1 MKRILYLHAGA
12 EMYGAD
18 KVLLELIKGLDSK
31 EFEAHVIL
39 PNDGV
44 LVEALRQVGAKVSV
58 LDYPIL
64 RRKYFN
70 PKGIADY
77 IRSYNFY
84 AKQIALYAR
93 EHSID
98 MVHNNTAAVLEGIY
112 LKRKLKLPLIWH
124 VHEIIVKPKAISDFI
139 NMLMGRYADK
149 IVTVSQA
156 VANHIK
162 QSPFIKDSQVEVI
175 YNGVDNAVYYPMDA
189 SSIREKFDIAQDAL
203 VIGMIG
209 RVNAIKGQ
217 NDFIEAVEPLL
228 EKNEQAV
235 AFLAG
240 GVFPGEE
247 WRLEELDKRI
257 ASSSVVSQ
265 IHRIDYYDKTSE
277 LYNMFDIF
285 VLPSIKPDSLPTVVL
300 EAMACSKPVVGY
312 NNGGIAEM
320 VVDDKSGCLVKPNRP
335 QELSKAIS
343 LLLDS
348 SEKREKFGRVGYQ
361 RQKELFSLES
371 YIKNFS
377 ELYKQIEKI
386 SYE

>member
-247 WRLEELDKRI
+247 WRLDELDKRI

-320 VVDDKSGCLVKPNRP
+320 VVDDKSGCLVKPNSP
-335 QELSKAIS
+335 QELSNAIS

-377 ELYKQIEKI
+377 ELYKTDRKD
-386 SYE
+386 

>member
-44 LVEALRQVGAKVSV
+44 LVEALRQVGAQVSV

-84 AKQIALYAR
+84 AKQITLYAR

-228 EKNEQAV
+228 EKNEKAV

-240 GVFPGEE
+240 GVFHGEE
-247 WRLEELDKRI
+247 WRLEELDNRI

-320 VVDDKSGCLVKPNRP
+320 VVDDKSGYLVKPNRP
-335 QELSKAIS
+335 QELSNAIS

-361 RQKELFSLES
+361 RQRELFSLES

-377 ELYKQIEKI
+377 EFYDNLQ
-386 SYE
+386 

>member
-64 RRKYFN
+64 RRKNFN

-247 WRLEELDKRI
+247 WRLDELDKRI

-320 VVDDKSGCLVKPNRP
+320 VVDDKSGCLVKPNSP
-335 QELSKAIS
+335 QELSNAIS

-377 ELYKQIEKI
+377 EFSDNLQ
-386 SYE
+386 

>member
-93 EHSID
+93 EHNID

-228 EKNEQAV
+228 EKNEKAV

-335 QELSKAIS
+335 QELSNAIS

-377 ELYKQIEKI
+377 ELYKTDRKD
-386 SYE
+386 

>member
-44 LVEALRQVGAKVSV
+44 LVEALRQVGAQVSV

-175 YNGVDNAVYYPMDA
+175 YNGVDNTVYYPMDA

-209 RVNAIKGQ
+209 RLNAIKGQ

-335 QELSKAIS
+335 QELSNAIS

-377 ELYKQIEKI
+377 ELYKTDRKD
-386 SYE
+386 

>member
-93 EHSID
+93 EHSIE

-320 VVDDKSGCLVKPNRP
+320 VVDDKSGCLVKPNSP
-335 QELSKAIS
+335 QELSNAIS

-377 ELYKQIEKI
+377 EFYDNLQ
-386 SYE
+386 

>member
-44 LVEALRQVGAKVSV
+44 LVEALRQVGVQVSV

-175 YNGVDNAVYYPMDA
+175 YNGVDNTVYYPMDA

-335 QELSKAIS
+335 QELSNAIS

-377 ELYKQIEKI
+377 ELYKTDRKD
-386 SYE
+386 

>member
-18 KVLLELIKGLDSK
+18 KVLLELIKGLDHK

-44 LVEALRQVGAKVSV
+44 LVEVLRQVGAKVSV

-93 EHSID
+93 QHSID

-156 VANHIK
+156 VANHIE
-162 QSPFIKDSQVEVI
+162 QSTFIKDSQVEVI

-228 EKNEQAV
+228 EKNEKAV

-240 GVFPGEE
+240 GVFHGEE
-247 WRLEELDKRI
+247 WRLEELDNRI

-320 VVDDKSGCLVKPNRP
+320 VVDDKSGYLVKPNRP
-335 QELSKAIS
+335 QELSNAIS

-361 RQKELFSLES
+361 RQRELFSLES

-377 ELYKQIEKI
+377 EFYDNLQ
-386 SYE
+386 

>member
-228 EKNEQAV
+228 EKNEKAV

-240 GVFPGEE
+240 GVFHGEE
-247 WRLEELDKRI
+247 WRLEELDNRI

-320 VVDDKSGCLVKPNRP
+320 VVDDKSGCLVKPNSP
-335 QELSKAIS
+335 QELSNAIS

-361 RQKELFSLES
+361 RQRELFSLES

-377 ELYKQIEKI
+377 ELYKTDRKD
-386 SYE
+386 

>member
-112 LKRKLKLPLIWH
+112 LKRKFKLPLIWH

-335 QELSKAIS
+335 QELSNAIS

-377 ELYKQIEKI
+377 ELYKTDRKD
-386 SYE
+386 

>member
-175 YNGVDNAVYYPMDA
+175 YNGVDNTVYYPMDA
-189 SSIREKFDIAQDAL
+189 SSIREKFDIAQDAI

-335 QELSKAIS
+335 QELSNAIS

-377 ELYKQIEKI
+377 EFYDNLQ
-386 SYE
+386 

>member
-18 KVLLELIKGLDSK
+18 KVLLELIKGLNRK

-44 LVEALRQVGAKVSV
+44 LVEALRQVGAQVSV

-70 PKGIADY
+70 PKGIVDY

-84 AKQIALYAR
+84 AKQIALYAQ

-98 MVHNNTAAVLEGIY
+98 VVHNNTAAVLEGIY

-162 QSPFIKDSQVEVI
+162 QSPFIKDSQVKVI
-175 YNGVDNAVYYPMDA
+175 YNGVDNTVYYPMDA

-228 EKNEQAV
+228 ENNEQAV

-320 VVDDKSGCLVKPNRP
+320 VVDEKSGHLVKPNSP
-335 QELSKAIS
+335 QELSNAIS
-343 LLLDS
+343 HLLDS
-348 SEKREKFGRVGYQ
+348 SEKREQFGREGYQ
-361 RQKELFSLES
+361 RQKELFSLDS

-377 ELYKQIEKI
+377 ELYKK
-386 SYE
+386 YK

>member
-44 LVEALRQVGAKVSV
+44 LVEALRQVGAQVSV

-228 EKNEQAV
+228 EKNEKAV

-247 WRLEELDKRI
+247 WRLEELDNRI
-257 ASSSVVSQ
+257 DSSSVVSQ

-320 VVDDKSGCLVKPNRP
+320 VVDDKSGYLVKPNRP
-335 QELSKAIS
+335 QELSNAIS

-377 ELYKQIEKI
+377 ELYKTDRKD
-386 SYE
+386 

>member
-44 LVEALRQVGAKVSV
+44 LVEALRQVGAQVSV

-93 EHSID
+93 EHNID

-228 EKNEQAV
+228 EKNEKAV

-247 WRLEELDKRI
+247 WRLEELDNRI

-335 QELSKAIS
+335 QELSNAIS

-377 ELYKQIEKI
+377 EFYDNLQ
-386 SYE
+386 

>member
-12 EMYGAD
+12 ELYGAD
-18 KVLLELIKGLDSK
+18 KVLLELIKGLDK
-31 EFEAHVIL
+31 EEFEAHVIL

-240 GVFPGEE
+240 GVFSGEE

-335 QELSKAIS
+335 QELSNAIS

-348 SEKREKFGRVGYQ
+348 SEKREKLGRVGNQ
-361 RQKELFSLES
+361 RQKELFSLDS

-377 ELYKQIEKI
+377 ELYDDL
-386 SYE
+386 

>member
-44 LVEALRQVGAKVSV
+44 LVEALRQVGAQVSV

-93 EHSID
+93 QHSID

-175 YNGVDNAVYYPMDA
+175 YNGVDNTVYYPMDA

-335 QELSKAIS
+335 QELSNAIS

>member
-18 KVLLELIKGLDSK
+18 KVLLELIKGLDHK
-31 EFEAHVIL
+31 EFEVHVIL

-44 LVEALRQVGAKVSV
+44 LVEALRQVGAQVSV

-70 PKGIADY
+70 PKGIVDY

-84 AKQIALYAR
+84 AKQIALYAQ

-98 MVHNNTAAVLEGIY
+98 VVHNNTAAVLEGIY
-112 LKRKLKLPLIWH
+112 LKRKFKLPLIWH

-162 QSPFIKDSQVEVI
+162 QSPFIKDSQVKVI
-175 YNGVDNAVYYPMDA
+175 YNGVDNTVYYPMDA

-377 ELYKQIEKI
+377 EFYDNLQ
-386 SYE
+386 

>member
-44 LVEALRQVGAKVSV
+44 LVEALRQVGAQVSV

-189 SSIREKFDIAQDAL
+189 SSIREKFDIAQNAL

-228 EKNEQAV
+228 EKNEKAV

-247 WRLEELDKRI
+247 WRLEELDNRI

-335 QELSKAIS
+335 QELSNAIS

-377 ELYKQIEKI
+377 ELYKTDRKD
-386 SYE
+386 

>member
-93 EHSID
+93 QHSID

-320 VVDDKSGCLVKPNRP
+320 VVDNKSGCLVKPNRP
-335 QELSKAIS
+335 QELSNAIS

-377 ELYKQIEKI
+377 ELYKTDRKD
-386 SYE
+386 

>member
-320 VVDDKSGCLVKPNRP
+320 VVDDKSGCLVKSNRP
-335 QELSKAIS
+335 RELSNAIS

-377 ELYKQIEKI
+377 EFYDNLQ
-386 SYE
+386 

>member
-44 LVEALRQVGAKVSV
+44 LVEALRQVGAQVSV

-175 YNGVDNAVYYPMDA
+175 YNGVDNTVYYPMDA

-320 VVDDKSGCLVKPNRP
+320 VVDDKSGCLAKPNRP
-335 QELSKAIS
+335 QELSNAIS

-377 ELYKQIEKI
+377 ELYKTDRKD
-386 SYE
+386 

>member
-44 LVEALRQVGAKVSV
+44 LVEALRQVGAQVSV

-320 VVDDKSGCLVKPNRP
+320 VVDDKSGYLVKPNRP
-335 QELSKAIS
+335 QELSNAIS

-377 ELYKQIEKI
+377 ELYKTDRKD
-386 SYE
+386 

>member
-320 VVDDKSGCLVKPNRP
+320 VVDDKSGHLVKPNSP
-335 QELSKAIS
+335 QELSNAIF

-348 SEKREKFGRVGYQ
+348 SEKREQFGREGYQ
-361 RQKELFSLES
+361 RQKELFSLDS

-377 ELYKQIEKI
+377 EFYDNLQ
-386 SYE
+386 

>member
-335 QELSKAIS
+335 QELSNAIS

-348 SEKREKFGRVGYQ
+348 SEKRKKFGRVGYQ

-377 ELYKQIEKI
+377 ELYKTDRKD
-386 SYE
+386 

>member
-44 LVEALRQVGAKVSV
+44 LVEALRQVGAQVSV

-93 EHSID
+93 QHSID

-247 WRLEELDKRI
+247 WRLEELDNRI

-320 VVDDKSGCLVKPNRP
+320 VVDDKSGYLVKPNRP
-335 QELSKAIS
+335 QELSNAIS

-377 ELYKQIEKI
+377 EFYDNLQ
-386 SYE
+386 

>member
-1 MKRILYLHAGA
+1 MKQILYLHAGA

-44 LVEALRQVGAKVSV
+44 LVEALRQVGAQVSV

-335 QELSKAIS
+335 QELSNAIS

-377 ELYKQIEKI
+377 ELYKTDRKD
-386 SYE
+386 

>member
-77 IRSYNFY
+77 IRSYNFC
-84 AKQIALYAR
+84 AKQIVLYAQ

-98 MVHNNTAAVLEGIY
+98 VVHNNTAAVLEGIY

-335 QELSKAIS
+335 QELSNAIS

-377 ELYKQIEKI
+377 ELYKTDRKD
-386 SYE
+386 

>member
-18 KVLLELIKGLDSK
+18 KVLLELIKGLDRQ

-44 LVEALRQVGAKVSV
+44 LVEALRQVGAQVSV

-228 EKNEQAV
+228 EKNEKAV

-240 GVFPGEE
+240 GVFHGEE

-320 VVDDKSGCLVKPNRP
+320 VVDDKSGYLVKPNRP
-335 QELSKAIS
+335 QELSNAIS

-348 SEKREKFGRVGYQ
+348 SKKREKFGRVGYQ
-361 RQKELFSLES
+361 RQRELFSLES

-377 ELYKQIEKI
+377 ELYKTDRKD
-386 SYE
+386 

>member
-18 KVLLELIKGLDSK
+18 KVLLELIKGLDCQ
-31 EFEAHVIL
+31 EFETHVIL

-44 LVEALRQVGAKVSV
+44 LVEALRQVGAQVSV

-70 PKGIADY
+70 LKGIADY

-93 EHSID
+93 AHSID

-228 EKNEQAV
+228 EKNEKVV

-320 VVDDKSGCLVKPNRP
+320 VVDGKSGCLVKPNRP
-335 QELSKAIS
+335 QELSNAIS

-377 ELYKQIEKI
+377 EFYDNLQ
-386 SYE
+386 

>member
-18 KVLLELIKGLDSK
+18 KVLLELIKGLDHK
-31 EFEAHVIL
+31 EFEVHVIL

-44 LVEALRQVGAKVSV
+44 LVEALRQVGAQVSV

-70 PKGIADY
+70 PKGIVDY
-77 IRSYNFY
+77 IRSYNVY
-84 AKQIALYAR
+84 AKQIALYAQ
-93 EHSID
+93 EHGID

-112 LKRKLKLPLIWH
+112 LKRKFKLPLIWH

-162 QSPFIKDSQVEVI
+162 QSPFIKDSQVKVI
-175 YNGVDNAVYYPMDA
+175 YNGVDNTVYYPMDA

-320 VVDDKSGCLVKPNRP
+320 VVDDKSGYLVKPNRP
-335 QELSKAIS
+335 QELSNAIS

-361 RQKELFSLES
+361 RQRELFSLES

-377 ELYKQIEKI
+377 EFYDNL
-386 SYE
+386 

>member
-18 KVLLELIKGLDSK
+18 KVLLELIKGLDHK
-31 EFEAHVIL
+31 EFEVHVIL

-44 LVEALRQVGAKVSV
+44 LVEALRQVGAQVSV

-70 PKGIADY
+70 PKGIVDY

-84 AKQIALYAR
+84 AKQIALYAQ

-112 LKRKLKLPLIWH
+112 LKRKFKLPLIWH

-162 QSPFIKDSQVEVI
+162 QSPFIKDSQVKVI
-175 YNGVDNAVYYPMDA
+175 YNGVDNTVYYPMDA

-377 ELYKQIEKI
+377 EFYDNLQ
-386 SYE
+386 

>member
-265 IHRIDYYDKTSE
+265 IHRIDYYDRTSE

-335 QELSKAIS
+335 QELSNAIS

-377 ELYKQIEKI
+377 ELYKTDRKD
-386 SYE
+386 

>member
-112 LKRKLKLPLIWH
+112 LKRKFKLPLIWH

-162 QSPFIKDSQVEVI
+162 QSPFIKDSQVKVI
-175 YNGVDNAVYYPMDA
+175 YNGVDNTVYYPMDA

-377 ELYKQIEKI
+377 EFYDNLQ
-386 SYE
+386 

>member
-18 KVLLELIKGLDSK
+18 KVLLELIKGLDYK

-44 LVEALRQVGAKVSV
+44 LVEVLRQVGAKVSV

-175 YNGVDNAVYYPMDA
+175 YNGVDNTVYYPMDA

-335 QELSKAIS
+335 QELSNAIS

-377 ELYKQIEKI
+377 ELYKTDRKD
-386 SYE
+386 

>member
-44 LVEALRQVGAKVSV
+44 LVEALRQVGAQVSV

-93 EHSID
+93 QHNID

-175 YNGVDNAVYYPMDA
+175 YNGVDNTVYYPMDA

-228 EKNEQAV
+228 EKNEQAL

-335 QELSKAIS
+335 QELSNAIS

-348 SEKREKFGRVGYQ
+348 SEKREKFGQVGYQ

-377 ELYKQIEKI
+377 ELYKTDRKD
-386 SYE
+386 